1 MQNSKPNQQ
10 EGNPSDLTTGS
21 IPHHLLRMTGP
32 IILSHILQDAFNVVD
47 MICVG
52 RLGAVSLAAVTISGN
67 LLRLIGVLSL
77 GISTGTVILISQ
89 LIGAKKQEQAEDLA
103 TQALILA
110 VAFSGLISVV
120 GYFSA
125 EFGLRILGA
134 EPGVIQQGKTYMQ
147 ITLVGS
153 ITMFTSMTLGAIY
166 RSTGDTMT
174 PMVVLIL
181 STILNIIL
189 DLVLI
194 FGLLGFPRLE
204 VAGSAY
210 ATVIGRGVGA
220 LALLLLCISG
230 RKGLYI
236 RYRRPNFDKMWQIMR
251 LGIFSAMQG
260 FWRHL
265 SRIGF
270 IWFVAKH
277 GTLAVAAYGVCMR
290 LRVFV
295 MNPGFAL
302 AGAVAPMVGQNIG
315 AKQIDRARASAKF
328 GTIVAVA
335 MMTVVGLVV
344 FIIPDLSIYLFI
356 NDSKVIGI
364 GRVFLRY
371 LAPTFG
377 FIAFSLVLGRA
388 LNGTGDTFWPMT
400 LTFFSQGGLLI
411 AFLLIQMIWQQVDL
425 LVIWIG
431 ISVSNIVQ
439 GVMMWTAYRW
449 RMGKIDHRAK
459 VTVAGVES

>member
-1 MQNSKPNQQ
+1 
-10 EGNPSDLTTGS
+10 
-21 IPHHLLRMTGP
+21 
-32 IILSHILQDAFNVVD
+32 
-47 MICVG
+47 
-52 RLGAVSLAAVTISGN
+52 LGAVPLAAVTISGN
-67 LLRLIGVLSL
+67 LLRLIGVFSL

-110 VAFSGLISVV
+110 TVFSGLISVV

-125 EFGLRILGA
+125 EFGLRMLGA
-134 EPGVIQQGKTYMQ
+134 EPGVIQLGKTYMQ

-153 ITMFTSMTLGAIY
+153 ITMFASMTLGAIY
-166 RSTGDTMT
+166 RSTGDTVT

-181 STILNIIL
+181 STILNIVL

-194 FGLLGFPRLE
+194 FGLLGFPRLG

-220 LALLLLCISG
+220 LVLLLLCISG
-230 RKGLYI
+230 QKGLYV

-315 AKQIDRARASAKF
+315 AKRIDRARTSAKF

-344 FIIPDLSIYLFI
+344 FIIPDLSIRLFI
-356 NDSKVIGI
+356 NDSTVIEI

-371 LAPTFG
+371 
-377 FIAFSLVLGRA
+377 SK
-388 LNGTGDTFWPMT
+388 LN
-400 LTFFSQGGLLI
+400 
-411 AFLLIQMIWQQVDL
+411 
-425 LVIWIG
+425 
-431 ISVSNIVQ
+431 
-439 GVMMWTAYRW
+439 
-449 RMGKIDHRAK
+449 
-459 VTVAGVES
+459 